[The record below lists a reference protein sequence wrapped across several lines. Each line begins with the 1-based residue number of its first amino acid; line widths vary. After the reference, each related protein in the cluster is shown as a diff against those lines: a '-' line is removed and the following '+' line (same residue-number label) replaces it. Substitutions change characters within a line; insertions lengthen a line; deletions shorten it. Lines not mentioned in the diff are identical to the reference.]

1 MPCYVTYK
9 IRTQI
14 KATDVELFKLVAQEQ
29 NLRYTLER
37 VDANTFNIV
46 TRSPV
51 TRTMEE
57 LTVRKLTKEAK
68 KRNWKVK
75 EIKQVQVKGLMAML
89 LYR

>member
-9 IRTQI
+9 IKTQI
-14 KATDVELFKLVAQEQ
+14 KATDVEMFKAIAKEQ

-46 TRSPV
+46 TTTPP
-51 TRTMEE
+51 TTAMEE
-57 LTVRKLTKEAK
+57 LTIRKITKEAK

-75 EIKQVQVKGLMAML
+75 EVKQVQVKG
-89 LYR
+89 